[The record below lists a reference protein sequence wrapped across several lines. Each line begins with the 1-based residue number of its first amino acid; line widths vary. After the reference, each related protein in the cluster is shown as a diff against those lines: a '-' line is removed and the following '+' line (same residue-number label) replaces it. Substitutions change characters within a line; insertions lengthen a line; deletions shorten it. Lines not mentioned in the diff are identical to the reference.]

1 MKKIGIFTIARRS
14 SERCPNKMLRNFC
27 GSSLSQI
34 ILNKLKDL
42 GPNTFFAAHE
52 PEFKE
57 LCNQSNVRFV
67 QRSQR
72 SASIDEPIVEILDF
86 LRNEEFTHFLIINAC
101 LPFLKTE
108 TIRRFISHCEQN
120 SYKPSFGVVK
130 RNNFYFDSQGKP
142 FNFAVDMKTI
152 NTKSAEQLYEFA
164 HALYFYEKEEF
175 FKDGRYWDW
184 NDVTLYEISDHIEL
198 IDIDTEEDFR
208 VASKL
213 WESMNS

>member
-27 GSSLSQI
+27 GSSLAKI
-34 ILNKLKDL
+34 ILDKLHDL
-42 GPNTFFAAHE
+42 GSNTFFAAHE

-72 SASIDEPIVEILDF
+72 SANIDEPIVEILDF
-86 LRNEEFTHFLIINAC
+86 LKNEDFTHFLIINAC
-101 LPFLKTE
+101 LPFLRIE
-108 TIRRFISHCEQN
+108 TIRKFISHCEQN
-120 SYKPSFGVVK
+120 HYKPSFGVVK
-130 RNNFYFDSQGKP
+130 RQNFYFDSQGRP
-142 FNFAVDMKTI
+142 FNFEATMKTI

-164 HALYFYEKEEF
+164 HALYFFEKQHFLEN
-175 FKDGRYWDW
+175 GRYWEW
-184 NDVTLYEISDHIEL
+184 SDVALYEISDHIEL

-213 WESMNS
+213 WESMHS